1 MSQFSFR
8 FMIFRF
14 LSLDLEAQARS
25 RQFSKVTLRTSLTVV
40 SPART
45 LRMPLSRKVSIPCLR
60 ASFFKSLR
68 ACRS

>member
-1 MSQFSFR
+1 
-8 FMIFRF
+8 
-14 LSLDLEAQARS
+14 
-25 RQFSKVTLRTSLTVV
+25 VV